1 MFIEIYYTIYENKL
15 VLILC
20 VNIHERC
27 GYLQTSA
34 ASADRK
40 YNKQIEIRRNFCS

>member
-1 MFIEIYYTIYENKL
+1 MFIEIYYTIYTNKL

-20 VNIHERC
+20 ANFHESC
-27 GYLQTSA
+27 GYLQIFA

-40 YNKQIEIRRNFCS
+40 YNKQIEIRLNFCS